1 MPVNQFLQKD
11 YFYIRLNMIINFKD
25 RKTLITGGTRG
36 IGKACVELFAEA
48 DSDIAFT
55 YNTSSSAAGD
65 LVEKFKK
72 RIKIKSYHAD
82 MTDPEKLELTVKNIV
97 EDFDGIDIL
106 INNAGIWEFGEAD
119 SMTFKEWDKT
129 ITTNLSSIFAITK
142 NVLQGMKQRKFGKI
156 INVSSTAGQRGE
168 AFHSHYAA
176 SKGGMIAFT
185 KSLAAEVGQYNI
197 NVNAVAP
204 GWVLTDMSN
213 PTLSDKK
220 YLEKVL
226 SEIPLRRIATAED
239 VAGPVFFLASE
250 FARHINGEILNIN
263 GGSVLC
269 G

>member
-1 MPVNQFLQKD
+1 
-11 YFYIRLNMIINFKD
+11 MIINFKK
-25 RKTLITGGTRG
+25 RRTLITGGTRG

-48 DSDIAFT
+48 DSEIAFT
-55 YNTSSSAAGD
+55 YNESSAAAKE
-65 LVEKFKK
+65 LEQKFKS
-72 RIKIKSYHAD
+72 RIKIKGYQVD
-82 MTDPEKLELTVKNIV
+82 MMNTGNLGITVKNIV
-97 EDFDGIDIL
+97 EDFGGIDIL

-119 SMTFKEWDKT
+119 CMTLEEWDKT
-129 ITTNLSSIFAITK
+129 IKINLSSVFTVTK
-142 NVLQGMKQRKFGKI
+142 IVLPGMKERKSGKI

-185 KSLAAEVGQYNI
+185 KSLAAEVGKYNI

-204 GWVLTDMSN
+204 GWVLTEMSN
-213 PTLSDKK
+213 PTLADKK

-226 SEIPLRRIATAED
+226 SEIPLQRIATAED
-239 VAGPVFFLASE
+239 IAGPVFFLASE
-250 FARHINGEILNIN
+250 AARHINGEILNIN